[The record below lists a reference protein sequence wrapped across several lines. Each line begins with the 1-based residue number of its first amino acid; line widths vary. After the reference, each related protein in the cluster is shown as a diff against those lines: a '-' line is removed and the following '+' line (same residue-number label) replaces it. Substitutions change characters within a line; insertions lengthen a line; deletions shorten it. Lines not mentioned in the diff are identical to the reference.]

1 MNLNININM
10 NMRVLVTDKLTLE
23 PQLAAHAE
31 ELFLILGDPALYA
44 YENEPPPSLEWLRAR
59 LLRLES
65 RTSPAGDE
73 QWLNWVIRLST
84 SEPIGYVQATLHAAG
99 PATIAYVFSSK
110 SWGRGLAREAVQAML
125 SELTAH
131 YGVGRFCA
139 VLKRENF
146 RSLRLLE
153 RLGFSLASP
162 AQHASREV
170 EAGELLMQRDLL
182 DFA

>member
-1 MNLNININM
+1 MNV
-10 NMRVLVTDKLTLE
+10 NMRVLVTDTLTLE
-23 PQLAAHAE
+23 PQVAAHAH
-31 ELFLILGDPALYA
+31 ELFAVLGDPALYA

-59 LLRLES
+59 FLRLES

-73 QWLNWVIRLST
+73 QWLNWVIRLPT
-84 SEPIGYVQATLHAAG
+84 SELIGYVQATLHPGG
-99 PATIAYVFSSK
+99 PATIAYVLSSK
-110 SWGRGLAREAVQAML
+110 FWGHGLAREAVQAML

-131 YGVGRFCA
+131 YRVDCFCA

-153 RLGFSLASP
+153 RLGFSPASP

-170 EAGELLMQRDLL
+170 EAGELLMWRDLRNL
-182 DFA
+182 A